1 MGLLNKLFGSTTE
14 KKEEKILPWIEL
26 NSILQLKKIEEKSKD
41 RVQVIFKHSTRCGIS
56 RMVLNQFVA
65 GYNLNEEAI
74 DLYFLDL
81 LNYREISNKI
91 AEQFQVWHESP
102 QLVVIKAGFVVA
114 HASHGQINTIDLN
127 KFIDSSMIQG

>member
-1 MGLLNKLFGSTTE
+1 MGLLNKLFGSTADN
-14 KKEEKILPWIEL
+14 KEEKVLPWIEL
-26 NSILQLKKIEEKSKD
+26 NSISQLQEIEVKSKD
-41 RVQVIFKHSTRCGIS
+41 KVQVIFKHSTRCGIS

-91 AEQFQVWHESP
+91 AERFQVWHESP
-102 QLVVIKAGFVVA
+102 QLLVLKEGVA
-114 HASHGQINTIDLN
+114 VTHASHGQINSIDLN
-127 KFIDSSMIQG
+127 KFIDSSMVLG